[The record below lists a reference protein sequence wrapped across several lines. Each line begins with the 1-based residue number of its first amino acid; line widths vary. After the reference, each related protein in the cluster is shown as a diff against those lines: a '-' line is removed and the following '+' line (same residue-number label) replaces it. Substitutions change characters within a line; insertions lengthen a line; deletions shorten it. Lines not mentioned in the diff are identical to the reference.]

1 MENNHDGMLEI
12 RIYSD
17 YVCPYCFLGE
27 QVLLRAIKGK
37 EDRIHAHWMPFE
49 LRPYPTPTLKPE
61 GDYLQETWQLSV
73 YPMAQQLGIP
83 IVLPRVSPQPYT
95 HLAFEGYQF
104 ALEKGL
110 GEAYNHRM
118 FTAFFQEE
126 LDIGQPEVLTS
137 LAAQLGL
144 DSAAF
149 RQALEERTYQARHQ
163 AALEHATEEMGITAV
178 PTFVIGEQ
186 IYRGLLRE
194 QDILHLIGQELAST

>member
-1 MENNHDGMLEI
+1 MLEI
-12 RIYSD
+12 RVYSD

-27 QVLLRAIKGK
+27 QVLLRAIAGK
-37 EDRIHAHWMPFE
+37 EDRIHTQWMPFE

-61 GDYLQETWQLSV
+61 GDYLQQTWAESV

-104 ALEKGL
+104 ALDHGL
-110 GEAYNHRM
+110 AEAYNNRM

-126 LDIGQPEVLTS
+126 LNIGQEDVLTS
-137 LAAQLGL
+137 LAAQIGL
-144 DSAAF
+144 DAAAY
-149 RQALEERTYQARHQ
+149 RQALQNRTYQARHQ
-163 AALEHATEEMGITAV
+163 AALQHATDEMGITAV
-178 PTFVIGEQ
+178 PTFVIGNR

-194 QDILHLIGQELAST
+194 KDFLHIIEQELGT

>member
-1 MENNHDGMLEI
+1 MLEI
-12 RIYSD
+12 RVYSD

-27 QVLLRAIKGK
+27 QVLLRAIEGK
-37 EDRIHAHWMPFE
+37 ADKIHIQWMPFE

-61 GDYLQETWQLSV
+61 GEYLQQTWDESV
-73 YPMAQQLGIP
+73 YPMARQLGIP

-104 ALEKGL
+104 ALAHGL

-118 FTAFFQEE
+118 FTAFFQDE
-126 LDIGQPEVLTS
+126 LDIGRADVLTS

-144 DSAAF
+144 DPAAY
-149 RQALEERTYQARHQ
+149 RQALENRSYQAQHE
-163 AALEHATEEMGITAV
+163 AALQHATEEMGITAV
-178 PTFVIGEQ
+178 PTFVIGNH

-194 QDILHLIGQELAST
+194 KDFLHIIDQELDT